1 MEISVE
7 CPYCGEPLELYVDPS
22 GGSTQKYVEDCA
34 VCCQPMEV
42 MVEGKKVMHEV
53 DEGLRPNASLQ
64 AISDTLNAEGVPTL
78 RGGTRWRPKSSIP
91 RKAASRKNAI
101 SPS

>member
-1 MEISVE
+1 MYVVSGFSRTVVMITRVEISVE

-42 MVEGKKVMHEV
+42 IVEIEG
-53 DEGLRPNASLQ
+53 DEECSVSVRRF
-64 AISDTLNAEGVPTL
+64 DD
-78 RGGTRWRPKSSIP
+78 
-91 RKAASRKNAI
+91 
-101 SPS
+101 

>member
-1 MEISVE
+1 MIAIIRMEISVE

-42 MVEGKKVMHEV
+42 MVEIEG
-53 DEGLRPNASLQ
+53 DEECSVSVRRF
-64 AISDTLNAEGVPTL
+64 DD
-78 RGGTRWRPKSSIP
+78 
-91 RKAASRKNAI
+91 
-101 SPS
+101 

>member
-1 MEISVE
+1 MDCRACGRAGSSNSHITKSEERKRKSPLEISVE

-42 MVEGKKVMHEV
+42 LVEVEG
-53 DEGLRPNASLQ
+53 DEEASV
-64 AISDTLNAEGVPTL
+64 SVRRFDD
-78 RGGTRWRPKSSIP
+78 
-91 RKAASRKNAI
+91 
-101 SPS
+101 

>member
-1 MEISVE
+1 VSGFSRTYILHRSPNIMEISVD

-42 MVEGKKVMHEV
+42 LVEIEG
-53 DEGLRPNASLQ
+53 DEECSVSVRRF
-64 AISDTLNAEGVPTL
+64 DD
-78 RGGTRWRPKSSIP
+78 
-91 RKAASRKNAI
+91 
-101 SPS
+101 

>member
-1 MEISVE
+1 MSLRRRAARAQGFSPANDMEISVD

-42 MVEGKKVMHEV
+42 IVEIEG
-53 DEGLRPNASLQ
+53 DEEASV
-64 AISDTLNAEGVPTL
+64 SVRRFDD
-78 RGGTRWRPKSSIP
+78 
-91 RKAASRKNAI
+91 
-101 SPS
+101 